1 MLDPAEDLE
10 IPIIGS
16 TKTAK
21 SNNLSR
27 KNKKALKKRN
37 LNRRQNNNIELD
49 IRRPSSDHQLDLKI
63 VEFSQHHQGK
73 ERTEP
78 NTKERMVHDEYGSK
92 MRPTNTE
99 RVSSETLNH
108 HLRGDNSTKADT
120 CETGQQLLLNSTD
133 KSVEAPLF

>member
-1 MLDPAEDLE
+1 MLDTAEDLE

-16 TKTAK
+16 TKNAK
-21 SNNLSR
+21 SNLSR
-27 KNKKALKKRN
+27 KRKTKKRN
-37 LNRRQNNNIELD
+37 LNRRQDNIELD

-63 VEFSQHHQGK
+63 VEFREHHGK

-78 NTKERMVHDEYGSK
+78 NTKERMVHDEYGRK
-92 MRPTNTE
+92 IRPTNTE

-108 HLRGDNSTKADT
+108 IRGDNSTKADT